1 MILFI
6 LGGFMNEIKQLLQVE
21 FGTLDELSKLLGVRN
36 SAVYQWVARGYIPIR
51 HLRKLSAVSEGRL
64 TNEMLRPDLFKKD

>member
-1 MILFI
+1 ME
-6 LGGFMNEIKQLLQVE
+6 EIKQILQVE

-36 SAVYQWVARGYIPIR
+36 SAVYQWVAREQIPIR
-51 HLRKLSAVSEGRL
+51 HLKKLRELSEGRL